1 MTRFALI
8 PYLTGLALV
17 LSLTSCSGPSYYAQA
32 ISGQWKLMRA
42 AQDIQSLVD
51 DPGTSPELVLQLEAA
66 RGILVFAESALDMPA
81 NGSYSSYVELDGN
94 ALVWNVVATEE
105 FSLQPKKW
113 CFVVAGC
120 LPYRGFF
127 VRQKAEDSSAKLRN
141 KGMDVYLA
149 PAAAYSTLGKF
160 KDPLLST
167 MFTGSDLHIAAYL
180 FHELAHQRLYV
191 KGDGQFNESYASFM
205 AETGM
210 KTWLEFT
217 GRQAELQQWQ
227 VLRNAGKEFNS
238 IIGDLREDLARL
250 YSSSRSE
257 PEKRTMKVA
266 ILQGLVQSYD
276 QLRKDKW
283 DDQDFFSGWFV
294 EPLNNARLALYTT
307 YEGGQCAFQR
317 LLTRAEGNLQEF
329 HRLAEQQAN
338 LPKDARRKWLKQTC
352 AAIAS
357 ASKL

>member
-1 MTRFALI
+1 MTRLALI
-8 PYLTGLALV
+8 PCLTGLALV

-32 ISGQWKLMRA
+32 VSGQWKLMHA

-51 DPGTSPELVLQLEAA
+51 DPVTSPALVLQLEAA
-66 RGILVFAESALDMPA
+66 RGILAFAESALDMPA
-81 NGSYSSYVELDGN
+81 NGSYSSYVELNGN

-105 FSLQPKKW
+105 FSLQAKKW

-127 VRQKAEDSSAKLRN
+127 ERQKAEDSSTRLRN

-167 MFTGSDLHIAAYL
+167 MFTGSDLRIAAFL
-180 FHELAHQRLYV
+180 FHELAHQRLYI
-191 KGDGQFNESYASFM
+191 KGDGQFNESYAGFM
-205 AETGM
+205 EETGV
-210 KTWLEFT
+210 KTWLKFT
-217 GRQAELQQWQ
+217 GRQTELQQWQ

-238 IIGDLREDLARL
+238 IIGDVREDLAEL
-250 YSSSRSE
+250 YRSKRSDT
-257 PEKRTMKVA
+257 EKRRMKAA

-283 DDQDFFSGWFV
+283 GDQDFFPGWFV
-294 EPLNNARLALYTT
+294 EPLNNARLALYNT
-307 YEGGQCAFQR
+307 YEGGQCAFQN
-317 LLTRAEGNLQEF
+317 LFTRAKGSLQEF

-338 LPKDARRKWLKQTC
+338 LPKDERREWLKQTC
-352 AAIAS
+352 ATIAS